1 MIRNYAKMTLLG
13 AALAAFLLPA
23 SAQTTNNTPASSAAP
38 ATNNTPAGNS
48 APASAS
54 GPASSS
60 GPASA
65 NTPGGVSKS
74 GPESAQRINQ
84 RKENQQDRIAGGI
97 SHGELT
103 AGETQHLEK
112 QEAGINQEEKTMRSE
127 DNGHLTTADRAQIQK
142 QQNQMSNEIYKDKHN
157 AQAPNSDPT
166 TKVGRREQHEQQR
179 IAGGVKNGELTAGQT
194 AHLEKQE
201 SNINQEV
208 KADRAANGGHLTQQ
222 EKAKIN
228 RQQNKVGHQIYKDK
242 HGKK

>member
-1 MIRNYAKMTLLG
+1 MTTNYTKIALLS

-23 SAQTTNNTPASSAAP
+23 AAQTSNGTPSSANAPAS
-38 ATNNTPAGNS
+38 TT
-48 APASAS
+48 APASAT
-54 GPASSS
+54 GPVSTN
-60 GPASA
+60 P
-65 NTPGGVSKS
+65 PGGVSKS

-112 QEAGINQEEKTMRSE
+112 QESGINQEEKTMRSE
-127 DNGHLTTADRAQIQK
+127 DNGHLTTADRAEIQK
-142 QQNQMSNEIYKDKHN
+142 QQNQMSKEIYKDKHN

-201 SNINQEV
+201 ANINQEV

-222 EKAKIN
+222 EKQQIN
-228 RQQNKVGHQIYKDK
+228 HQQNKVGHQIYKDK